1 MVKRE
6 PVEDWGGEEQ
16 GLGGEERTCR
26 DWGGEEQ
33 GLGGEERTCRGL
45 GW

>member
-1 MVKRE
+1 MR
-6 PVEDWGGEEQ
+6 GEEQ